1 MKSTMG
7 DDLPLTVT
15 SILRHGAT
23 WHGDREVV
31 TAEDEPG
38 GDRQSTSRV
47 SYEQIAAGAAQLAH
61 ALRSLGIDGDD
72 RVGTYLWNNREH
84 LEAYLAVPAM
94 GAVLHTANIRLFAD
108 ELVQTVNLAQDRVL
122 LADADLL
129 PTLAPA
135 LGRMPTVRAVI
146 VRGQPA
152 PDYDEV
158 DGVAVYRYD
167 DLVRSQPGEFAWP
180 DLDERTAAAICFT
193 SGTTGVP
200 KGVAYSHRSIY
211 LHSLSLCT
219 ANAVALSASDR
230 GLIVVPMFHAN
241 AWGYP
246 HAIFW
251 CGGDLILPHRFLKP
265 DQLVPLMETER
276 PTFVNGVPTIW
287 IDVLRYLREHPDADI
302 SSITRIVVGGSATPR
317 SLMQAF
323 RDEYDIPLTQGWG
336 MTETSP
342 LVTLAR
348 PRRGHVGEAA
358 LEDALSQGRV
368 LAGVDLRLVHPE
380 TGAAVPHD
388 GRSIG
393 ELELRGP
400 WITASYL
407 SEADPGKFHDGWLR
421 TGDIGTLDPDGYV
434 RLTDRAKDAVKSG
447 GEWISSIGLEAEVAA
462 HPEVL
467 EAAVIGVPDE
477 RWGERPC
484 VVVTMVPG
492 SAVTGEDLRDWLDGR
507 VARWWL
513 PEHWVFAEAIPRTSV
528 GKYDKRLLRSQYA
541 AGELDVITLGPR
553 RPAPPR

>member
-1 MKSTMG
+1 
-7 DDLPLTVT
+7 
-15 SILRHGAT
+15 
-23 WHGDREVV
+23 
-31 TAEDEPG
+31 
-38 GDRQSTSRV
+38 
-47 SYEQIAAGAAQLAH
+47 
-61 ALRSLGIDGDD
+61 
-72 RVGTYLWNNREH
+72 
-84 LEAYLAVPAM
+84 
-94 GAVLHTANIRLFAD
+94 
-108 ELVQTVNLAQDRVL
+108 
-122 LADADLL
+122 
-129 PTLAPA
+129 
-135 LGRMPTVRAVI
+135 
-146 VRGQPA
+146 
-152 PDYDEV
+152 
-158 DGVAVYRYD
+158 
-167 DLVRSQPGEFAWP
+167 
-180 DLDERTAAAICFT
+180 
-193 SGTTGVP
+193 
-200 KGVAYSHRSIY
+200 
-211 LHSLSLCT
+211 
-219 ANAVALSASDR
+219 
-230 GLIVVPMFHAN
+230 MFHAN
-241 AWGYP
+241 AGGYP

-265 DQLVPLMETER
+265 DQLVPLMERER

-317 SLMQAF
+317 ALMQAF

-368 LAGVDLRLVHPE
+368 LAGVELRLVHPE
-380 TGAAVPHD
+380 TGAPVPHD
-388 GRSIG
+388 GRSVG

-462 HPEVL
+462 HPQVI

-513 PEHWVFAEAIPRTSV
+513 PERCVRRRDPRAPASGNTTSACSAPSTPPASSTSS
-528 GKYDKRLLRSQYA
+528 RSA
-541 AGELDVITLGPR
+541 PR
-553 RPAPPR
+553 RPASPARWHPGYARAVLSRSLGAGDPARRLTTEAACSP